1 MTGTT
6 RDQADRAGRTGPGG
20 ERERGRHRR
29 GLAARAVAVALA
41 GAGLVGALAPVA
53 GAQGAAP
60 TTTRSP
66 AGDGA
71 AAGAAAERVDR
82 TALDAAVRGLVSPG
96 GASATLG
103 LVGERGRPV
112 WKGAAGTADLATGAP
127 ADADGRFRIG
137 SVTKTFVATV
147 VLQLVAEHR
156 IGLDDPVESRL
167 PGVVP
172 NGGEITVRQLLGHTS
187 GLFNYT
193 EDPSF
198 AFEEDSAAL
207 QQWLDTGRWHPYA
220 PQELVDI
227 ATKHPVYFQP
237 GQGWHYSNTNY
248 IVVGMLIERITGR
261 SWADEVQRRIVRPL
275 GLTGTSMPLN
285 SPFVPGPH
293 AHGYY
298 KLATGPADVTLL
310 DPSMAGAAGAG
321 ISTTADLARFVSA
334 LLGGRLLG
342 PAQLAEMKRTSPQSG
357 PAEYGLGLQRTPTAC
372 GEYWGHGGGIPGYST
387 LMYGR
392 TDGRRQF
399 TASLNPYDMS
409 DLPATNTAYENLV
422 AAGLCDIRPPAVA
435 PSSAA
440 AGPAAAPPAI
450 GAFATTGPVR

>member
-6 RDQADRAGRTGPGG
+6 RDQAGGAERTGPEGAG
-20 ERERGRHRR
+20 ERGGRRR

-60 TTTRSP
+60 ATTLSA
-66 AGDGA
+66 AGDA
-71 AAGAAAERVDR
+71 TAAGGAAERVDR
-82 TALDAAVRGLVSPG
+82 SALDAAVRGLVTKG

-112 WKGAAGTADLATGAP
+112 WKGAAGTADFATGAP
-127 ADADGRFRIG
+127 APADGRFRIG

-147 VLQLVAEHR
+147 ALQLVAEHR

-172 NGGEITVRQLLGHTS
+172 NGREITVRQLLGHTS

-198 AFEEDSAAL
+198 SFEEDPATL
-207 QQWLDTGRWHPYA
+207 QEWLDTGRWRPYA

-227 ATKHPVYFQP
+227 ATKHPVYFAP

-261 SWADEVQRRIVRPL
+261 SWADEVQRRIIRPL

-285 SPFVPGPH
+285 SPFIPGPH

-334 LLGGRLLG
+334 LLGGRLLA

-357 PAEYGLGLQRTPTAC
+357 SEYGLGLQRTATAC
-372 GEYWGHGGGIPGYST
+372 GEYWGHGGGIPGYNT
-387 LMYGR
+387 LMYG
-392 TDGRRQF
+392 TADGRRQF
-399 TASLNPYDMS
+399 TASLNMYDLS
-409 DLPATNTAYENLV
+409 DLPAANAAYENLV
-422 AAGLCDIRPPAVA
+422 AAGLCDTRPPAAA
-435 PSSAA
+435 PSSAG
-440 AGPAAAPPAI
+440 AGPAA